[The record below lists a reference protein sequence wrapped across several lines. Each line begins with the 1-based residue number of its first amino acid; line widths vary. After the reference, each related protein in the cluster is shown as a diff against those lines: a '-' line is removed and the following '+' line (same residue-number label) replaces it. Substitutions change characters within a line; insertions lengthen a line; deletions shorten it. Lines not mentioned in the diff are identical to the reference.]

1 MRHLGALIAIL
12 EDYLELSPNDQT
24 SPLRTAETMAA
35 LSTHFRREAFE
46 EGQVIWEEFAVSQRL
61 YFVERGTIDTFVP
74 LPPSSNAHATTEAG
88 AAAAAATAA
97 ATTAGGGGGGG
108 GDVGAAL
115 AKDPTTSSSSSPP
128 LPPSLSLLKSG
139 ASTRIQRISAGGTC
153 GELGFFL
160 ATPQFFRGVASSPG
174 ATVAWVLDKQSF
186 LDMQEQHPQLCILVQ
201 TAVLKS
207 LCLFDTQQ
215 IISTFSSNLLR

>member
-1 MRHLGALIAIL
+1 MGHLGALIAIL

-46 EGQVIWEEFAVSQRL
+46 EGQVIWEEFAVSQQL

-74 LPPSSNAHATTEAG
+74 PPPSSNAHATTEAG
-88 AAAAAATAA
+88 AAAATAGSE
-97 ATTAGGGGGGG
+97 GGGG
-108 GDVGAAL
+108 VGAAL
-115 AKDPTTSSSSSPP
+115 AKDPTSSSSSSPP
-128 LPPSLSLLKSG
+128 LPPSLSLLESG

-160 ATPQFFRGVASSPG
+160 ATPQFFRGVASTPG

-215 IISTFSSNLLR
+215 LISTFSSNLLR